1 MGDPT
6 RSVRTQKPSRRPR
19 TRPARRPPD
28 LARSRSRDAE
38 LGGRSIRSDERRHQV
53 SEKLTK
59 LTKLTKRMPKSMPIK
74 CTHLIEGVI
83 SEREAHKEHVLRDE
97 EGLYDAGERLSL
109 IAVRV
114 TIRVPDEG
122 GNQGGHQ
129 GGPQRSSEAI
139 RGHQR
144 PSEAIRGHQ
153 RPSEAI
159 SLREDDILRMVH
171 VAMQLEQPAR
181 RPERSSNRRARL
193 IWQGAHLMR
202 KAISMQ

>member
-53 SEKLTK
+53 SE
-59 LTKLTKRMPKSMPIK
+59 KLTKRMPKSMPIK

-144 PSEAIRGHQ
+144 PSEVIRGHQRSSEAIRGHQ

-159 SLREDDILRMVH
+159 RGH
-171 VAMQLEQPAR
+171 QLT
-181 RPERSSNRRARL
+181 
-193 IWQGAHLMR
+193 
-202 KAISMQ
+202 